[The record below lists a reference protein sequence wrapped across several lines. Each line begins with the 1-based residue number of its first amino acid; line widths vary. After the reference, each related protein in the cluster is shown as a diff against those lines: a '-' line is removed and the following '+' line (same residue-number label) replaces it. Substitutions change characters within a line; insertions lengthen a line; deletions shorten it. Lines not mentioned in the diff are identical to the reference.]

1 MNKRVSICLAH
12 MSGKE
17 QGFIKEAF
25 EYSNLVSSNLLLYK
39 PAMWGYEK
47 RMKIF
52 RLGGYGNT
60 HFDQESKFFPLYGS

>member
-1 MNKRVSICLAH
+1 
-12 MSGKE
+12 MSGSD
-17 QGFIKEAF
+17 I

>member
-12 MSGKE
+12 MSGSD
-17 QGFIKEAF
+17 I